1 MEEIHKHFINNNRRN
16 FLKKTGLCI
25 GGLALGSIVN
35 PFDNSNDDPFSVI
48 KNQLNLPHF
57 APKAKRIIYLFQSGG
72 PAQQDLFDYKP
83 KLTDMRGIDLPE
95 SVRMGQR
102 LTGMTS
108 GQDKFSL
115 VGGTTKFKQYGE
127 SRAWVSDLLP
137 YLSKVVDE
145 LCFIKS
151 MNTEAINH
159 DPAVTFFQTGS
170 QQPGRP
176 SMGSWLSYGLGSLN
190 KNLPSF
196 VVLLSRGTGR
206 PKGQPLY
213 SRLWGNG
220 FLSSLHQGVQFRSA
234 KDPVLFLKDPENLSR
249 QERRKMLDLSLIHI

>member
-1 MEEIHKHFINNNRRN
+1 MQRENNNECSLSRRN
-16 FLKKTGLCI
+16 LLKQCGTGLAAF
-25 GGLALGSIVN
+25 GLAGILHDDRMLQASTTTPDEALN
-35 PFDNSNDDPFSVI
+35 PLLAMP
-48 KNQLNLPHF
+48 PHF
-57 APKAKRIIYLFQSGG
+57 PGKAKRVIHLFMNGG
-72 PAQQDLFDYKP
+72 PSHVDTFDYKP
-83 KLTDMRGIDLPE
+83 ELQKRDGQKLPFTLKTERK
-95 SVRMGQR
+95 
-102 LTGMTS
+102 TGVALAS
-108 GQDKFSL
+108 PF
-115 VGGTTKFKQYGE
+115 KFKQYGE

-234 KDPVLFLKDPENLSR
+234 KDPVLFLKDPEIFPGKK
-249 QERRKMLDLSLIHI
+249 EEKCWITCLSLMKNN